1 MARKKKQEVVLEVED
16 TEVVIDE
23 TQEKQENIIVEPD
36 DERVVIGNKC
46 NKVEMFVPTQL
57 PVMYCKLMPKF
68 INVDE
73 SVSIG
78 NYNIGSQKVYS
89 LDEIDK
95 IEDNSLSTIHC
106 YNVLSDS
113 KDAELIFSKIANK
126 LKSGGQ
132 CIMCDESIDIRP
144 FINKHNELAYRFCGR
159 AHDMFNHE
167 YWYRHKTISLCLF
180 GKVK

>member
-16 TEVVIDE
+16 TEVVIEE
-23 TQEKQENIIVEPD
+23 TQDKQEVSVETK
-36 DERVVIGNKC
+36 ENSVVIGNTGK
-46 NKVEMFVPTQL
+46 KVEMFVPTQL
-57 PVMYCKLMPKF
+57 PMMYCKLMPKF
-68 INVDE
+68 INVNDA
-73 SVSIG
+73 VSIG

-113 KDAELIFSKIANK
+113 KDAELTFSKIANK
-126 LKSGGQ
+126 LKVGGE
-132 CIMCDESIDIRP
+132 CIICDESVDTRP
-144 FINKHNELAYRFCGR
+144 LVTKHNELSYRFCGR
-159 AHDMFNHE
+159 ACDMFNHE

-180 GKVK
+180 RKVK